1 MIFAE
6 DYNTLIVAFGAVL
19 LSSVSA
25 VTGVFAYLRKK
36 ALSGDVVA
44 HSVLPGII
52 LAYMATGIRNP
63 FVLLLGALFTGG
75 LSMRVSEWL
84 TAKARLKE
92 DAALAFT
99 MSVFFAAG
107 IFLMHFLQT
116 SGALAQ
122 AGIQDFLFGKA
133 AALSLED
140 LLWLGSAAL
149 VVLLSVILFYK
160 PILVFAFSPSYA
172 ASAGLPV
179 GFLSVLLSG
188 VLVWNI
194 SISLQTTGVVMSA
207 ALMITPAAAAR
218 FWTDSLKKMFLLS
231 AVFGATAG
239 LAGAAVSYLAADMP
253 TGPWIVVVLTL
264 IAFTSFLFSPKGR
277 VRKWWQAWSHRR
289 TLALENVLKNIY
301 KYLESEA
308 DPTYFMPRAVSGKYG
323 ISGEE
328 WKKGWRQALARNLVV
343 KGSNGYFFTEKGRSL
358 AARVVRLHRLWE
370 LYILKY
376 ARIPEEWVHA
386 DAEHFEHFISEKIE
400 KDLLQLLDN
409 PETDPHQKP
418 IPGL

>member
-1 MIFAE
+1 MSLAE
-6 DYNTLIVAFGAVL
+6 DYNTLVVALGAVL
-19 LSSVSA
+19 LCSVSA
-25 VTGVFAYLRKK
+25 LTGVFAYLRKK

-52 LAYMATGIRNP
+52 LAYMTTGIRNP
-63 FVLLLGALFTGG
+63 FVLLLGALATGG
-75 LSMRVSEWL
+75 LSMWTAEWL
-84 TAKARLKE
+84 SRYARLKE

-107 IFLMHFLQT
+107 IFLMHLVQNNG
-116 SGALAQ
+116 SLAQ

-133 AALSLED
+133 AALSLQD
-140 LLWLGSAAL
+140 LFWLGSAAL
-149 VVLLSVILFYK
+149 VVLLSIVLFYK
-160 PILVFAFSPSYA
+160 PILVYAFSPSFA
-172 ASAGLPV
+172 QASGLPV
-179 GFLSVLLSG
+179 RFLSALLAG
-188 VLVWNI
+188 ILVWNI

-218 FWTDSLKKMFLLS
+218 FWTDSLPRMFALS
-231 AVFGATAG
+231 ALFGALAG

-264 IAFTSFLFSPKGR
+264 IAFVSFLFSPKGR
-277 VRKWWQAWSHRR
+277 LRRWWQVYRHQRN
-289 TLALENVLKNIY
+289 LALENVLKNIY
-301 KYLESEA
+301 KYLETA
-308 DPTYFMPRAVSGKYG
+308 DDSTCFMPREVSARYG
-323 ISGEE
+323 ISAEE

-343 KGSNGYFFTEKGRSL
+343 KGSKGYFFTNKGREL
-358 AARVVRLHRLWE
+358 ATRVVRLHRLWE
-370 LYILKY
+370 LYILTY

-386 DAEHFEHFISEKIE
+386 DAEHFEHFISEKVE
-400 KDLLQLLDN
+400 KELLKLLDH